1 MEEWKKKIKAIFSS
15 AGGKEKSLRF
25 AVDWTKI
32 LKSWFARVN
41 NPSLKRGAFHGG
53 GGVLA
58 PQVVY

>member
-1 MEEWKKKIKAIFSS
+1 
-15 AGGKEKSLRF
+15 LRF